1 MNGPPRARKG
11 SEVLLSLWQRTRGD
25 VALLQWR
32 IGAFFLGA
40 VLGLWGIF
48 LDISWLVTASLVVLL
63 GGVVLR
69 MLAARDSA
77 SSEQEP
83 RPER

>member
-1 MNGPPRARKG
+1 M
-11 SEVLLSLWQRTRGD
+11 LLSLWQRTIGN
-25 VALLQWR
+25 VVLLQWR
-32 IGAFFLGA
+32 VGAFFLGA
-40 VLGLWGIF
+40 VLGVGGIF
-48 LDISWLVTASLVVLL
+48 LDISWLVTAALVVLL

-83 RPER
+83 TPDR

>member
-1 MNGPPRARKG
+1 M
-11 SEVLLSLWQRTRGD
+11 LLSLWQRTIGN
-25 VALLQWR
+25 VVLLQWR

-40 VLGLWGIF
+40 VLGLGGIF
-48 LDISWLVTASLVVLL
+48 LDISWLVTVALIVLL

-83 RPER
+83 TPDR

>member
-1 MNGPPRARKG
+1 M
-11 SEVLLSLWQRTRGD
+11 LLSLWQRTRGNI
-25 VALLQWR
+25 VLLQWR

-40 VLGLWGIF
+40 VLGLGGIF
-48 LDISWLVTASLVVLL
+48 LDISWLVTVALVVLL

-83 RPER
+83 TPDR

>member
-1 MNGPPRARKG
+1 
-11 SEVLLSLWQRTRGD
+11 VLLSQWQRIRGN
-25 VALLQWR
+25 VGLLQWR

-40 VLGLWGIF
+40 VLGLGGIF
-48 LDISWLVTASLVVLL
+48 LDMSWLVTVALVVLL

-83 RPER
+83 MRER

>member
-1 MNGPPRARKG
+1 VIGPPRSTNG
-11 SEVLLSLWQRTRGD
+11 SEVFLSLWQRTRGNL
-25 VALLQWR
+25 ARLPWR

-40 VLGLWGIF
+40 VLGLGGIF
-48 LDISWLVTASLVVLL
+48 LDISWLVTAALIVLL

-69 MLAARDSA
+69 MLAARDSV

>member
-1 MNGPPRARKG
+1 M
-11 SEVLLSLWQRTRGD
+11 LLSLWQRTIGN
-25 VALLQWR
+25 VILLQWR

-40 VLGLWGIF
+40 VLGLGGIF
-48 LDISWLVTASLVVLL
+48 LDISWLVTVALVVLL

-83 RPER
+83 TPDR

>member
-1 MNGPPRARKG
+1 
-11 SEVLLSLWQRTRGD
+11 VLVSLWQRTIGN
-25 VALLQWR
+25 VVLLEWR
-32 IGAFFLGA
+32 IWAFFLGA
-40 VLGLWGIF
+40 VLGLGGIF
-48 LDISWLVTASLVVLL
+48 LDISWLVTAALVVLL

-83 RPER
+83 TPDR

>member
-1 MNGPPRARKG
+1 MI
-11 SEVLLSLWQRTRGD
+11 LSLWLRTRGN
-25 VALLQWR
+25 VALLEWR

-40 VLGLWGIF
+40 VLGLGGIF
-48 LDISWLVTASLVVLL
+48 LDIAWLVTVALVVLL
-63 GGVVLR
+63 VGVVLR

-83 RPER
+83 TPEL

>member
-1 MNGPPRARKG
+1 M
-11 SEVLLSLWQRTRGD
+11 LLSLWQRTRCN
-25 VALLQWR
+25 VVLLQWR

-40 VLGLWGIF
+40 VLGLGGIF
-48 LDISWLVTASLVVLL
+48 LDISWLVTAALVVLL

-83 RPER
+83 TPDR

>member
-1 MNGPPRARKG
+1 MLMSLWRRTVGNV
-11 SEVLLSLWQRTRGD
+11 VLLE
-25 VALLQWR
+25 WR

-40 VLGLWGIF
+40 VLGLGGIF
-48 LDISWLVTASLVVLL
+48 LDIPWLVTAALVVLL

-77 SSEQEP
+77 SSEREP
-83 RPER
+83 TPDR

>member
-1 MNGPPRARKG
+1 VGV
-11 SEVLLSLWQRTRGD
+11 STFLE
-25 VALLQWR
+25 WR

-40 VLGLWGIF
+40 VLGLGGIF
-48 LDISWLVTASLVVLL
+48 LDIPWLVAAALVILL

-69 MLAARDSA
+69 MLAARDSV

-83 RPER
+83 TPEG

>member
-1 MNGPPRARKG
+1 
-11 SEVLLSLWQRTRGD
+11 VLLSLWQRTRGN

-40 VLGLWGIF
+40 VLGLGGIF
-48 LDISWLVTASLVVLL
+48 LDMSWLVTSALVVLL

-77 SSEQEP
+77 SSEQQP
-83 RPER
+83 TRER

>member
-1 MNGPPRARKG
+1 
-11 SEVLLSLWQRTRGD
+11 VLLSLWQRTIGN
-25 VALLQWR
+25 VVLLQWR
-32 IGAFFLGA
+32 IGAFFFGA
-40 VLGLWGIF
+40 VLGLGGIF
-48 LDISWLVTASLVVLL
+48 LDISWLVTVALIVLL

-83 RPER
+83 TPDR

>member
-1 MNGPPRARKG
+1 M
-11 SEVLLSLWQRTRGD
+11 LLSLWQRTIGN
-25 VALLQWR
+25 VILLQWR

-40 VLGLWGIF
+40 VLGLGGIF
-48 LDISWLVTASLVVLL
+48 LDISWLVTVALVVLL

-69 MLAARDSA
+69 MLAARDSG

-83 RPER
+83 TPDR